1 MDVGNELKSIEQMI
15 KEDNYETEVLEKFV
29 ENSKKFVFLEKF
41 LKKENISFNQLK
53 NIAKIFVEYNFSNS
67 VLKEEGEFL
76 EMNLFKSVLGILG
89 FCFLKYKKIG
99 SKKFFKNFYF
109 IMKWIFLGGVEEN
122 FEALSDNLEGKDGF
136 SKEVKQIL
144 KINSKS
150 AYDCRWLGTAFGISK
165 YYYSIGTR
173 EKNSKNQKF
182 KITDVYS
189 EEKIENQLKKFIYK
203 NHDEFKNFFDTLSE
217 NRNEIIV
224 IPASVVHRKIIELI
238 NKCSYFKRRTLLNI
252 YFGRRQTFF
261 NNLSRK
267 MQKWNFG
274 FEETREGGNLLLC
287 KRNFFNT
294 DYYAE
299 NSNVIRLGVLDP
311 QTTPL
316 SVNSLGMDFDLKNKI
331 IINDKYWLSNKKMLI

>member
-1 MDVGNELKSIEQMI
+1 MDIKNELKSIEQMI
-15 KEDNYETEVLEKFV
+15 KESDYETEVLEKFV

-41 LKKENISFNQLK
+41 LKKENISFNQLE

-76 EMNLFKSVLGILG
+76 EMNLFRSVLGILG
-89 FCFLKYKKIG
+89 FCFLKYRKLN
-99 SKKFFKNFYF
+99 SKEFFKNFYL
-109 IMKWIFLGGVEEN
+109 IVKWVFLGGVEEN
-122 FEALSDNLEGKDGF
+122 FEALSDDVEEKDDF

-165 YYYSIGTR
+165 YYYSIETR
-173 EKNSKNQKF
+173 EKNSKNQEF

-203 NHDEFKNFFDTLSE
+203 NHNEFKKFFDTLSE
-217 NRNEIIV
+217 NRNEIII
-224 IPASVVHRKIIELI
+224 IPASVVHHKIIELI
-238 NKCSYFKRRTLLNI
+238 NECSYFKRKTLINI
-252 YFGRRQTFF
+252 YFGSRQTFF

-294 DYYAE
+294 DYYAV
-299 NSNVIRLGVLDP
+299 NSNVIRLGALDP

-316 SVNSLGMDFDLKNKI
+316 SVNNLGMDFDLKNKI
-331 IINDKYWLSNKKMLI
+331 VIKDNETD

>member
-1 MDVGNELKSIEQMI
+1 MNIENELKLLEQII
-15 KEDNYETEVLEKFV
+15 KEDNYETEDLENFV
-29 ENSKKFVFLEKF
+29 ENSQKFVFLEKF
-41 LKKENISFNQLK
+41 LREENISFNQLE

-76 EMNLFKSVLGILG
+76 EMNLFKSVLGISG
-89 FCFLKYKKIG
+89 FCFLKYRKLGTKIFL
-99 SKKFFKNFYF
+99 KKFYL
-109 IMKWIFLGGVEEN
+109 ITEWIFLGDVKEN
-122 FEALSDNLEGKDGF
+122 FKALSDDVEEKDDF
-136 SKEVKQIL
+136 SKEVKQLL

-173 EKNSKNQKF
+173 EKNSKNQEF

-203 NHDEFKNFFDTLSE
+203 NRDEFENFFDTLSE

-224 IPASVVHRKIIELI
+224 IPASVVHHKIIELI
-238 NKCSYFKRRTLLNI
+238 NKCSYFKRKTLLNI

-294 DYYAE
+294 DYYAV
-299 NSNVIRLGVLDP
+299 NSNVIRLGVLDL

-331 IINDKYWLSNKKMLI
+331 VIKDKY

>member
-1 MDVGNELKSIEQMI
+1 MDIENELKSIEQMI

-53 NIAKIFVEYNFSNS
+53 NIAKIFVEYNFLNS

-99 SKKFFKNFYF
+99 SKKFFENFYF
-109 IMKWIFLGGVEEN
+109 IMKLIFLGGVEEN
-122 FEALSDNLEGKDGF
+122 FEALSDNVKGKDDF

-224 IPASVVHRKIIELI
+224 IPASVVHHKIIELI

-294 DYYAE
+294 DYYAA

-331 IINDKYWLSNKKMLI
+331 VIKDNENN

>member
-1 MDVGNELKSIEQMI
+1 MDIENELKSIERMI
-15 KEDNYETEVLEKFV
+15 KEDNYETEVSEKFV

-76 EMNLFKSVLGILG
+76 EMNLFRSVLGILG
-89 FCFLKYKKIG
+89 FCFLKYRKLN
-99 SKKFFKNFYF
+99 SKEFFKNFYL
-109 IMKWIFLGGVEEN
+109 IVKWVFLGGVEEN
-122 FEALSDNLEGKDGF
+122 FEALSDNVEEENNF
-136 SKEVKQIL
+136 SKEIKKIL
-144 KINSKS
+144 KIDSKS
-150 AYDCRWLGTAFGISK
+150 TYDCKWLGTAFGISK
-165 YYYSIGTR
+165 YYYSIQTR
-173 EKNSKNQKF
+173 EKNSKNQEF

-203 NHDEFKNFFDTLSE
+203 SHNEFKNFFDTLSE

-224 IPASVVHRKIIELI
+224 IPASVIHHKIIELI
-238 NKCSYFKRRTLLNI
+238 NKCSYFKRKTLLNI

-294 DYYAE
+294 DYYAA

-331 IINDKYWLSNKKMLI
+331 VIKDNENN

>member
-1 MDVGNELKSIEQMI
+1 MNIENELKSLEQII
-15 KEDNYETEVLEKFV
+15 KEDNYETEDLENFV
-29 ENSKKFVFLEKF
+29 ENSQKFVFLEKF
-41 LKKENISFNQLK
+41 LRQENISFNQLE

-76 EMNLFKSVLGILG
+76 EMNLFKSVLGISG
-89 FCFLKYKKIG
+89 FCFLKYRKLGTKIFL
-99 SKKFFKNFYF
+99 KKFYL
-109 IMKWIFLGGVEEN
+109 ITEWIFLGDVKENFKTLSDDVEE
-122 FEALSDNLEGKDGF
+122 KDDF
-136 SKEVKQIL
+136 SKKVKQLL

-173 EKNSKNQKF
+173 EKNSKNQEF

-203 NHDEFKNFFDTLSE
+203 NRDEFENFFDTLSE

-224 IPASVVHRKIIELI
+224 IPASVVHHKIIELI
-238 NKCSYFKRRTLLNI
+238 NKCSYFKRKTLLNI

-294 DYYAE
+294 DYYAV

-316 SVNSLGMDFDLKNKI
+316 SVNSLGTDFDLKNKI
-331 IINDKYWLSNKKMLI
+331 VIKDKY

>member
-1 MDVGNELKSIEQMI
+1 
-15 KEDNYETEVLEKFV
+15 
-29 ENSKKFVFLEKF
+29 
-41 LKKENISFNQLK
+41 
-53 NIAKIFVEYNFSNS
+53 
-67 VLKEEGEFL
+67 
-76 EMNLFKSVLGILG
+76 MNLFRSVLGILG
-89 FCFLKYKKIG
+89 FCFLKYRKLN
-99 SKKFFKNFYF
+99 SKEFFKNFYL
-109 IMKWIFLGGVEEN
+109 IVKWVFLGGVEEN
-122 FEALSDNLEGKDGF
+122 FEALSDDVEEKDDF

-165 YYYSIGTR
+165 YYYSIETR
-173 EKNSKNQKF
+173 EKNSKNQEF

-203 NHDEFKNFFDTLSE
+203 NHNEFKKFFDTLSE
-217 NRNEIIV
+217 NRNEIII
-224 IPASVVHRKIIELI
+224 IPASVVHHKIIELI
-238 NKCSYFKRRTLLNI
+238 NECSYFKRKTLINI

-294 DYYAE
+294 DYYAV
-299 NSNVIRLGVLDP
+299 NSNVIRLGALDP

-316 SVNSLGMDFDLKNKI
+316 SVNNLGMDFDLKNKI
-331 IINDKYWLSNKKMLI
+331 VIKDNETD

>member
-1 MDVGNELKSIEQMI
+1 MDIENELKSIEQMI

-76 EMNLFKSVLGILG
+76 EMNLFRSVLGILG
-89 FCFLKYKKIG
+89 FCFLKYRKLN
-99 SKKFFKNFYF
+99 SKEFFKNFYL
-109 IMKWIFLGGVEEN
+109 IVKWVFLGGVEEN
-122 FEALSDNLEGKDGF
+122 FEALSDNVEEENNF
-136 SKEVKQIL
+136 SKEIKKIL
-144 KINSKS
+144 KIDSKS
-150 AYDCRWLGTAFGISK
+150 AYDCKWLGTAFGISK
-165 YYYSIGTR
+165 YYYSIQTR
-173 EKNSKNQKF
+173 EKNSKNQEF

-203 NHDEFKNFFDTLSE
+203 SHNEFKNFFDTLSE

-224 IPASVVHRKIIELI
+224 IPASVVHHKIIELI
-238 NKCSYFKRRTLLNI
+238 NKCSYFKRKTLLNI

-294 DYYAE
+294 DYYAA

-331 IINDKYWLSNKKMLI
+331 VIKDNENN

>member
-1 MDVGNELKSIEQMI
+1 MDIKNELKSIEQMI
-15 KEDNYETEVLEKFV
+15 KESDYETEVLEKFV

-41 LKKENISFNQLK
+41 LKKENISFNQLE

-76 EMNLFKSVLGILG
+76 EMNLFRSVLGILG
-89 FCFLKYKKIG
+89 FCFLKYRKLN
-99 SKKFFKNFYF
+99 SKEFFKNFYL
-109 IMKWIFLGGVEEN
+109 IVKWVFLGGVEEN
-122 FEALSDNLEGKDGF
+122 FEALSDDVEEKDDF

-165 YYYSIGTR
+165 YYYSIETR
-173 EKNSKNQKF
+173 EKNSKNQEF

-203 NHDEFKNFFDTLSE
+203 NHNEFKKFFDTLSE
-217 NRNEIIV
+217 NRNEIII
-224 IPASVVHRKIIELI
+224 IPASVVHHKIIELI
-238 NKCSYFKRRTLLNI
+238 NECSYFKRKTLINI

-294 DYYAE
+294 DYYAV
-299 NSNVIRLGVLDP
+299 NSNVIRLGALDP

-316 SVNSLGMDFDLKNKI
+316 SVNNLGMDFDLK
-331 IINDKYWLSNKKMLI
+331 KKLL

>member
-1 MDVGNELKSIEQMI
+1 MNIENELKSIEEMI
-15 KEDNYETEVLEKFV
+15 KEDNYETEVLEKFI

-41 LKKENISFNQLK
+41 LKKENISFNQLE
-53 NIAKIFVEYNFSNS
+53 NIAKIFVEYNFTTS
-67 VLKEEGEFL
+67 VLKEEGEIA
-76 EMNLFKSVLGILG
+76 EKNLFNSVLGILG
-89 FCFLKYKKIG
+89 FCFLKYRKLSSKEFL
-99 SKKFFKNFYF
+99 KKFYLAV
-109 IMKWIFLGGVEEN
+109 KWVFMGGVEEN
-122 FEALSDNLEGKDGF
+122 FQALSDNLEEENDF

-144 KINSKS
+144 KIDSEN
-150 AYDCRWLGTAFGISK
+150 AYDYKWFGTAFGISK
-165 YYYSIGTR
+165 YYYSIETR
-173 EKNSKNQKF
+173 EKNSKNQEF

-189 EEKIENQLKKFIYK
+189 EEKVENQLKKFIYK
-203 NHDEFKNFFDTLSE
+203 NRDEFENFFDTLSE

-224 IPASVVHRKIIELI
+224 IPASVAHHKIIELI
-238 NKCSYFKRRTLLNI
+238 NKCSYFKRKTLLNI

-294 DYYAE
+294 DCYAE
-299 NSNVIRLGVLDP
+299 NSDVIRLGILNP

-316 SVNSLGMDFDLKNKI
+316 SVNNLGMDFDLKNKI
-331 IINDKYWLSNKKMLI
+331 VIKDKY

>member
-1 MDVGNELKSIEQMI
+1 MDIENELKSIEQMI
-15 KEDNYETEVLEKFV
+15 KESDYETEVLEKFV
-29 ENSKKFVFLEKF
+29 KNSKKFVFLEKF
-41 LKKENISFNQLK
+41 LKKENISFNQLE
-53 NIAKIFVEYNFSNS
+53 NVAKIFVEYNFSNS

-76 EMNLFKSVLGILG
+76 EMNLFKSVLGISG
-89 FCFLKYKKIG
+89 FCFLKYRKLSTKIFL
-99 SKKFFKNFYF
+99 KKFYL
-109 IMKWIFLGGVEEN
+109 ITEWIFLGDVKEN
-122 FEALSDNLEGKDGF
+122 FKALSDDVEEKDDF
-136 SKEVKQIL
+136 SKEVKQLL

-173 EKNSKNQKF
+173 EKNSKNQEF

-203 NHDEFKNFFDTLSE
+203 NRDEFENFFDTLSE

-224 IPASVVHRKIIELI
+224 IPASVVHHKIIKLI
-238 NKCSYFKRRTLLNI
+238 NKCSYFKRKTLLNI

-287 KRNFFNT
+287 KRNFFYT
-294 DYYAE
+294 DYYAV
-299 NSNVIRLGVLDP
+299 NSNVIQLGMLDP

-331 IINDKYWLSNKKMLI
+331 VIKDKY

>member
-1 MDVGNELKSIEQMI
+1 MDVENELKSIEQMI

-122 FEALSDNLEGKDGF
+122 FEALSDNLEGKDDF

-189 EEKIENQLKKFIYK
+189 EKKIENQLKKFIYK
-203 NHDEFKNFFDTLSE
+203 NHDEFKNFFDALSE

-252 YFGRRQTFF
+252 YFGRRQTFLITF
-261 NNLSRK
+261 QEKCKNGTLDLKKQERAEIFCYVK
-267 MQKWNFG
+267 EIFLILIIMQKI
-274 FEETREGGNLLLC
+274 L
-287 KRNFFNT
+287 
-294 DYYAE
+294 
-299 NSNVIRLGVLDP
+299 
-311 QTTPL
+311 
-316 SVNSLGMDFDLKNKI
+316 M
-331 IINDKYWLSNKKMLI
+331 

>member
-1 MDVGNELKSIEQMI
+1 MNIENELKSLEQII
-15 KEDNYETEVLEKFV
+15 KEDNYETEDLENFV
-29 ENSKKFVFLEKF
+29 ENSQKFVFLEKF
-41 LKKENISFNQLK
+41 LRQENISFNQLE

-76 EMNLFKSVLGILG
+76 EMNLFKSVLGISG
-89 FCFLKYKKIG
+89 FCFLKYRKLGTKIFL
-99 SKKFFKNFYF
+99 KKFYL
-109 IMKWIFLGGVEEN
+109 ITEWIFLGDVKENFKTLSDDVEE
-122 FEALSDNLEGKDGF
+122 KDDF
-136 SKEVKQIL
+136 SKKVKQLL

-173 EKNSKNQKF
+173 EKNSKNQEF

-203 NHDEFKNFFDTLSE
+203 NRDEFENFFDTLSE

-224 IPASVVHRKIIELI
+224 IPASVVHHKIIELI
-238 NKCSYFKRRTLLNI
+238 NKCSYFKRKTLLNI

-294 DYYAE
+294 DYYAV

-316 SVNSLGMDFDLKNKI
+316 SVNIYLL
-331 IINDKYWLSNKKMLI
+331 

>member
-1 MDVGNELKSIEQMI
+1 MDIENELKSIEQMI
-15 KEDNYETEVLEKFV
+15 KESNYETEVLEKFV
-29 ENSKKFVFLEKF
+29 ENSEKFVFLEKF
-41 LKKENISFNQLK
+41 LRKENISFSQLE

-76 EMNLFKSVLGILG
+76 EMNLFSSVLGILG
-89 FCFLKYKKIG
+89 FCFLKYRNLNLKE
-99 SKKFFKNFYF
+99 FFKNFYL
-109 IMKWIFLGGVEEN
+109 IVKWVFLGGVEEN
-122 FEALSDNLEGKDGF
+122 FEALSDNIEEENDF
-136 SKEVKQIL
+136 SKEIKKIL
-144 KINSKS
+144 KINNENT
-150 AYDCRWLGTAFGISK
+150 YDCIWPGTAFGISK
-165 YYYSIGTR
+165 YYYSIETR
-173 EKNSKNQKF
+173 EKNSKNQEF

-189 EEKIENQLKKFIYK
+189 EEKVENQLKKFIYK
-203 NHDEFKNFFDTLSE
+203 NRDEFENFFDTLSK
-217 NRNEIIV
+217 NCNEIIV
-224 IPASVVHRKIIELI
+224 IPASVAHHKIIELI

-331 IINDKYWLSNKKMLI
+331 IINDKY

>member
-1 MDVGNELKSIEQMI
+1 
-15 KEDNYETEVLEKFV
+15 
-29 ENSKKFVFLEKF
+29 
-41 LKKENISFNQLK
+41 
-53 NIAKIFVEYNFSNS
+53 
-67 VLKEEGEFL
+67 
-76 EMNLFKSVLGILG
+76 MNLFKSVLGISG
-89 FCFLKYKKIG
+89 FCFLKYRKLGTKIFL
-99 SKKFFKNFYF
+99 KKFYL
-109 IMKWIFLGGVEEN
+109 ITEWIFLGDVKENFKTLSDDVEE
-122 FEALSDNLEGKDGF
+122 KDDF
-136 SKEVKQIL
+136 SKKVKQLL

-173 EKNSKNQKF
+173 EKNSKNQEF

-203 NHDEFKNFFDTLSE
+203 NRDEFENFFDTLSE

-224 IPASVVHRKIIELI
+224 IPASVVHHKIIELI
-238 NKCSYFKRRTLLNI
+238 NKCSYFKRKTLLNI

-294 DYYAE
+294 DYYAV

-316 SVNSLGMDFDLKNKI
+316 SVNSLGTDFDLKNKI
-331 IINDKYWLSNKKMLI
+331 VIKDKY

>member
-1 MDVGNELKSIEQMI
+1 MDIKNELKSIEQMI
-15 KEDNYETEVLEKFV
+15 KESDYETEVLEKFV

-41 LKKENISFNQLK
+41 LKKENISFNQLE

-76 EMNLFKSVLGILG
+76 EMNLFRSVLGILG
-89 FCFLKYKKIG
+89 FCFLKYRKLN
-99 SKKFFKNFYF
+99 SKEFFKNFYL
-109 IMKWIFLGGVEEN
+109 IVKWVFLGGVEEN
-122 FEALSDNLEGKDGF
+122 FEALSDDVEEKDDF

-165 YYYSIGTR
+165 YYYSIEAR
-173 EKNSKNQKF
+173 EKNSKNQEF

-203 NHDEFKNFFDTLSE
+203 NHNEFKKFFDTLSE
-217 NRNEIIV
+217 NRNEIII
-224 IPASVVHRKIIELI
+224 IPASVVHHKIIELI
-238 NKCSYFKRRTLLNI
+238 NECSYFKRKTLINI

-294 DYYAE
+294 DYYAV
-299 NSNVIRLGVLDP
+299 NSNVIRLGALDP

-316 SVNSLGMDFDLKNKI
+316 SVNNLGMDFDLKNKI
-331 IINDKYWLSNKKMLI
+331 VIKDNETD

>member
-99 SKKFFKNFYF
+99 LKKFFKNFYF
-109 IMKWIFLGGVEEN
+109 IMKWIFWGGVEEN
-122 FEALSDNLEGKDGF
+122 FEALSDNLEGKDDF

-261 NNLSRK
+261 NNFSRK

-331 IINDKYWLSNKKMLI
+331 IINDKY

>member
-1 MDVGNELKSIEQMI
+1 MDIENELKSIEQMI

-53 NIAKIFVEYNFSNS
+53 NIAKIFVEYNFLNS

-99 SKKFFKNFYF
+99 SKKFFENFYF

-122 FEALSDNLEGKDGF
+122 FEALSDNVKGKDDF

-203 NHDEFKNFFDTLSE
+203 NHDEFKNFFDILSE

-224 IPASVVHRKIIELI
+224 IPASVVHHKIIELI

-294 DYYAE
+294 DYYAA

-331 IINDKYWLSNKKMLI
+331 VIKDNENN

>member
-1 MDVGNELKSIEQMI
+1 MDIKNELKSIEQMI
-15 KEDNYETEVLEKFV
+15 KESDYETEVLEKFV

-41 LKKENISFNQLK
+41 SKKENISFNQLE

-76 EMNLFKSVLGILG
+76 EMNLFRSVLGILG
-89 FCFLKYKKIG
+89 FCFLKYRKLN
-99 SKKFFKNFYF
+99 SKEFFKNFYL
-109 IMKWIFLGGVEEN
+109 IVKWVFLGGVEEN
-122 FEALSDNLEGKDGF
+122 FEALSDDVEEKDDF

-165 YYYSIGTR
+165 YYYSIETR
-173 EKNSKNQKF
+173 EKNSKNQEF

-203 NHDEFKNFFDTLSE
+203 NHNEFKKFFDTLSE
-217 NRNEIIV
+217 NRNEIII
-224 IPASVVHRKIIELI
+224 IPASVVHHKIIELI
-238 NKCSYFKRRTLLNI
+238 NECSYFKRKTLINI

-294 DYYAE
+294 DYYAV
-299 NSNVIRLGVLDP
+299 NSNVIRLGALDP

-316 SVNSLGMDFDLKNKI
+316 SVNNLGMDFDLKNKI
-331 IINDKYWLSNKKMLI
+331 VIKDNETD

>member
-1 MDVGNELKSIEQMI
+1 MDIKNELKSIEQMI
-15 KEDNYETEVLEKFV
+15 KESDYETEVLEKFV

-41 LKKENISFNQLK
+41 LKKENISFNQLE

-76 EMNLFKSVLGILG
+76 EMNLFRSVLGILG
-89 FCFLKYKKIG
+89 FCFLKYRKLN
-99 SKKFFKNFYF
+99 SKEFFKNFYL
-109 IMKWIFLGGVEEN
+109 IVKWVFLGGVEEN
-122 FEALSDNLEGKDGF
+122 FEALSDDVEEKDDF

-165 YYYSIGTR
+165 YYYSIETR
-173 EKNSKNQKF
+173 EKNSKNQEF

-203 NHDEFKNFFDTLSE
+203 NHNEFKKFFDTLSE
-217 NRNEIIV
+217 NRNEIII
-224 IPASVVHRKIIELI
+224 IPASVVHHKIIELI
-238 NKCSYFKRRTLLNI
+238 NECSYFKRKTLINI

-274 FEETREGGNLLLC
+274 FGETREGGNLLLC

-294 DYYAE
+294 DYYAV
-299 NSNVIRLGVLDP
+299 NSNVIRLGALDP

-316 SVNSLGMDFDLKNKI
+316 SVNNLGMDFDLKNKI
-331 IINDKYWLSNKKMLI
+331 VIKDNETD

>member
-1 MDVGNELKSIEQMI
+1 MDIKNELKSIEQMI
-15 KEDNYETEVLEKFV
+15 KESDYETEVLEKFV

-41 LKKENISFNQLK
+41 LKKENISFNQLE

-76 EMNLFKSVLGILG
+76 EMNLFRSVLGILG
-89 FCFLKYKKIG
+89 FCFLKYRKLN
-99 SKKFFKNFYF
+99 SKEFFKNFYL
-109 IMKWIFLGGVEEN
+109 IVKWVFLGGVEEN
-122 FEALSDNLEGKDGF
+122 FEALSDDVEEKDDF

-165 YYYSIGTR
+165 YYYSIETR
-173 EKNSKNQKF
+173 EKNSKNQEL

-203 NHDEFKNFFDTLSE
+203 NHNEFKKFFDTLSE
-217 NRNEIIV
+217 NRNEIII
-224 IPASVVHRKIIELI
+224 IPASVVHHKIIELI
-238 NKCSYFKRRTLLNI
+238 NECSYFKRKTLINI

-294 DYYAE
+294 DYYAV
-299 NSNVIRLGVLDP
+299 NSNVIRLGALDP

-316 SVNSLGMDFDLKNKI
+316 SVNNLGMDFDLKNKI
-331 IINDKYWLSNKKMLI
+331 VIKDNETD